1 MATLEGNELVNVESV
16 TALMSLFGAKYMG
29 SYIKTSASGFVRDGN
44 PSYESKIIVS
54 SDGSTINVPNISD
67 SGSSI
72 YTCNFSLTSETDG
85 LFFMRSSYTVSE
97 SGTNSKQ
104 KLTVTPKTSMN
115 TTKFTPTSFSISS
128 LFGHV
133 TTDETIFET
142 MFRLKAGET
151 FSYKEAY
158 DIYTNTQVAQTY
170 FELYRIC

>member
-1 MATLEGNELVNVESV
+1 MATLEGSELVNVESV

-29 SYIKTSASGFVRDGN
+29 SYIKTSASGFVRRGN
-44 PSYESKIIVS
+44 ASYKSKIIVS

-67 SGSSI
+67 DGDSTF
-72 YTCNFSLTSETDG
+72 TCSFSLTSKSDG
-85 LFFMRSSYTVSE
+85 LFFMRSSYTVTTEGS
-97 SGTNSKQ
+97 NSNQ
-104 KLTVTPKTSMN
+104 KLTITPKTSLN

-133 TTDETIFET
+133 TTDETMFET

-151 FSYKEAY
+151 FSYKEVY
-158 DIYTNTQVAQTY
+158 DIYTTTQVAQTY